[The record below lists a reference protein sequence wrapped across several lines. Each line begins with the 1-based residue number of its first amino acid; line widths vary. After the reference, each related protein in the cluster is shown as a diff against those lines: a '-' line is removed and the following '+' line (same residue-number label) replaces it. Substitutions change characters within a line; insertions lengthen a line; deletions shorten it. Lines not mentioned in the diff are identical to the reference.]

1 MTVAASVPV
10 QAVSKLPAQAAV
22 LVGLISLGLV
32 VLPAFW
38 ALLNHFTRIAHEGA
52 HAMVGSVLDTRVTGV
67 YLYRKT
73 PEDDRQTPDDDGPSG
88 KTFIRD
94 EPGTGFAWRVVG
106 YFGPSGFGLAAAAL
120 IKHGLIL
127 LVLWMGVAL
136 LAILLL
142 SLRTV
147 FGFGLVFG
155 IGFVLVSIIRSRNPE
170 VESVT
175 AYGLSWL
182 LLLGAVRGV
191 WDRRKGSGDADKLR
205 EITDVPQRLWFL
217 FWLIGTA
224 VALAYGF
231 TLLV

>member
-73 PEDDRQTPDDDGPSG
+73 PAEDRQTPDDDGPSG

-120 IKHGLIL
+120 IAHGQI
-127 LVLWMGVAL
+127 VLALWTGVAL

-147 FGFGLVFG
+147 FGFALVFG

-182 LLLGAVRGV
+182 LLLSAVRGV
-191 WDRRKGSGDADKLR
+191 WDRRDGSGDAKKLR
-205 EITDVPQRLWFL
+205 EITGLPRGLWYYV
-217 FWLIGTA
+217 WLIGTVAA
-224 VALAYGF
+224 VAWGY
-231 TLLV
+231 TMLV